1 MKYALFF
8 IFTMFLATLG
18 VSASTYTPTD
28 NLFENTQSNYLISM
42 AYNQIDNFTSLD
54 YVVFQVD
61 NNYYLVA
68 GKDAI
73 LNNNTINFNQSTII
87 SAVRTQSSYYGNY
100 VYSTSSENSTT
111 VNLNVIVIS
120 NIKEDHTVTSEL
132 FEDYRFKVDI
142 RNVSIFILGLCFAI
156 FLTKERR
163 Y

>member
-1 MKYALFF
+1 MKYALIF

-73 LNNNTINFNQSTII
+73 VNNNTINFNQSTVI
-87 SAVRTQSSYYGNY
+87 SAIRTQSSYYGNY
-100 VYSTSSENSTT
+100 VYSTSTENSTT
-111 VNLNVIVIS
+111 VNLTTVVIS

-132 FEDYRFKVDI
+132 FEDYRFQVDI

>member
-1 MKYALFF
+1 MKYVLIF

-61 NNYYLVA
+61 NNYYLVS
-68 GKDAI
+68 GKNAI
-73 LNNNTINFNQSTII
+73 VNNNTINFNQSIII

-100 VYSTSSENSTT
+100 VYSTFIENSTT
-111 VNLNVIVIS
+111 VNLTTVVIS

-132 FEDYRFKVDI
+132 FEDYRFQVDI

>member
-28 NLFENTQSNYLISM
+28 NLFENMQSNYLISM

-68 GKDAI
+68 GKEGI
-73 LNNNTINFNQSTII
+73 VNNNTINFNQSTVI

-100 VYSTSSENSTT
+100 VYSTFSENSTT
-111 VNLNVIVIS
+111 VNLNTIVIS

-132 FEDYRFKVDI
+132 FEDYRFQVDI

>member
-1 MKYALFF
+1 MKFALFF
-8 IFTMFLATLG
+8 IFTMFLATFG

-28 NLFENTQSNYLISM
+28 NLFDSSQANNLISM

-73 LNNNTINFNQSTII
+73 VNNNTINFNQSTVI

-100 VYSTSSENSTT
+100 VYSTFNENSTS
-111 VNLNVIVIS
+111 VNLNTIVIS

-132 FEDYRFKVDI
+132 FEDYRFQVDI

>member
-1 MKYALFF
+1 MKYALIF

-73 LNNNTINFNQSTII
+73 VNNNTINFNQSTVI
-87 SAVRTQSSYYGNY
+87 SAIRTQSSYYGNY
-100 VYSTSSENSTT
+100 VYSTSTENSTT
-111 VNLNVIVIS
+111 VNLTTVVIS
-120 NIKEDHTVTSEL
+120 NIKEYHTVTSEL
-132 FEDYRFKVDI
+132 FEDYRFQVDI

>member
-1 MKYALFF
+1 MKYALIF

-73 LNNNTINFNQSTII
+73 VNNNTINFNQSTVI

-100 VYSTSSENSTT
+100 VYSTSTENSTT
-111 VNLNVIVIS
+111 VNLTTVVIS
-120 NIKEDHTVTSEL
+120 NIKEDYTVTSQV
-132 FEDYRFKVDI
+132 FEDYRFQVDI

>member
-1 MKYALFF
+1 MKYALIF

-28 NLFENTQSNYLISM
+28 NLFETTQSNYLISM

-61 NNYYLVA
+61 NDYYLVA

-73 LNNNTINFNQSTII
+73 VNNNTINFNHSTVI
-87 SAVRTQSSYYGNY
+87 SAIRTQSSYYGNY
-100 VYSTSSENSTT
+100 VYSTSTENSTT
-111 VNLNVIVIS
+111 VNLSAIVIS
-120 NIKEDHTVTSEL
+120 NIKEDYTVTSEL
-132 FEDYRFKVDI
+132 FEDYRFQVDI